1 MAKNKW
7 IFYTAAIA
15 VILLI
20 VILSLALP
28 GMIPKNEGSEK
39 DLHETT
45 GYQEEVTTGK
55 PITVPPETV
64 TETKKETQ
72 KETAQT
78 TQETTRRETTQETTR
93 EETTPEETTENKPAE
108 KTTSETTKESETVVE
123 DPYID
128 ESDYPTP
135 KDIKAKAV
143 YLNAGAA
150 GTPSVINYI
159 IDLAKNTELNAVVID
174 IKDGPIAYPSE
185 VKYAKEYGLY
195 GVYYYPDEL
204 IAKLHDNDIYV
215 IGRLVCFRDPALAEK
230 KPELAIHTASGEIWK
245 ENGTTAW
252 LNPYH
257 PDVQKYLLD
266 LATEAAKKGF
276 DEIQF
281 DYIRFPTGTY
291 GKDYYGENLPSKTEA
306 VEAFLDAAVKALRP
320 YGVKVTADI
329 FGIVGLSQADGY
341 AIGQH
346 LETIGKNIDYICP
359 MVYPSHYANGSNSV
373 MGNGTGTLVD
383 MTYNIDPYGTGTYRV
398 QMIGAQVDDAKL
410 ERIFAILQYTTF
422 HSEEIWYRYKYGIE
436 GIHYK
441 WSGEPYVSAMIA
453 TPTAELPPEYQ
464 GGSLHV
470 FSLFYNPSTV
480 QNQIDNAVKYGFWAY
495 MPFMHAYGLFEKY
508 VMNPEKYASAAYMG
522 YDLYAKYTEL
532 NAEVKPQIDAVVKDF
547 KTRALNGEIAD
558 YNSEWAQYID
568 QLYAAG
574 LQKLIDEVF
583 HNPEFIKYDP
593 GDKFSLR

>member
-28 GMIPKNEGSEK
+28 GMNPKNEGSEK

-123 DPYID
+123 APYID

-373 MGNGTGTLVD
+373 MGNGTGTILNGVLYKAPD
-383 MTYNIDPYGTGTYRV
+383 LNPYEIVYGTLIR
-398 QMIGAQVDDAKL
+398 MR
-410 ERIFAILQYTTF
+410 ERIAKV
-422 HSEEIWYRYKYGIE
+422 ENYK
-436 GIHYK
+436 
-441 WSGEPYVSAMIA
+441 A
-453 TPTAELPPEYQ
+453 
-464 GGSLHV
+464 
-470 FSLFYNPSTV
+470 
-480 QNQIDNAVKYGFWAY
+480 
-495 MPFMHAYGLFEKY
+495 
-508 VMNPEKYASAAYMG
+508 
-522 YDLYAKYTEL
+522 
-532 NAEVKPQIDAVVKDF
+532 
-547 KTRALNGEIAD
+547 
-558 YNSEWAQYID
+558 
-568 QLYAAG
+568 
-574 LQKLIDEVF
+574 
-583 HNPEFIKYDP
+583 
-593 GDKFSLR
+593 SLRPYLQAFSASYLPKGYYQRYEAEQIRQQIQAVYDAGYEEWILWDHSSNYPRDAFLPKKSSSETEKNESDRQ